1 MPTNR
6 SATTKRASR
15 KADAKLR
22 SGSARDRCIAPVP
35 FAVAVAFAYLDA
47 VDSGS
52 SGKHEAGQ
60 DSIRHAQHT
69 ARPAGARRSPRT
81 VRGDASVVSPVA
93 PVILVTDGGGERFLS
108 RNLRAWRQSNSDP
121 VSSAISRA
129 GRAARHA
136 SGVRPG
142 RAGHG
147 ATTRARAACAIGDG
161 HGQPALSRSQSLD
174 WPPANLFGGVA
185 CGAFGGPREDRRTTL
200 RSVPRAGRASRPALS
215 VARPARDPHFI
226 AQLHAGT
233 RRQRASRRRGPA
245 LRSEAGRRGGARLAL
260 EGRSRASGAR
270 AARSPQLPVCR
281 QRRRPDVAPAPS
293 LFAGFVCRNRTR
305 SQSEDRLCRG
315 APLVTAPRRPGRSVA
330 CRACV

>member
-147 ATTRARAACAIGDG
+147 ATTRARAACTAGDG
-161 HGQPALSRSQSLD
+161 DGQPSLSRSQSLD
-174 WPPANLFGGVA
+174 RPPASLFGGVA
-185 CGAFGGPREDRRTTL
+185 CGAFGGPRDNAVLQFQAVSNRTYTIDFRDTL
-200 RSVPRAGRASRPALS
+200 DSATWTNLYS
-215 VARPARDPHFI
+215 I
-226 AQLHAGT
+226 
-233 RRQRASRRRGPA
+233 
-245 LRSEAGRRGGARLAL
+245 
-260 EGRSRASGAR
+260 
-270 AARSPQLPVCR
+270 
-281 QRRRPDVAPAPS
+281 APATN
-293 LFAGFVCRNRTR
+293 NRTLFFTNNYATPMR
-305 SQSEDRLCRG
+305 VYRIQI
-315 APLVTAPRRPGRSVA
+315 PPQQ
-330 CRACV
+330 